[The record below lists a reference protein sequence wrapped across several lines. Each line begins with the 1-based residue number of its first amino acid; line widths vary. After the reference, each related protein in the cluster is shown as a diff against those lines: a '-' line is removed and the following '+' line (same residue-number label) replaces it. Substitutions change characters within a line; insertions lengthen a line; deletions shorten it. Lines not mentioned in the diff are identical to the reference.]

1 MHTVFPMG
9 TYDIIQLRT
18 HTCYD
23 RGRGA
28 CCVLPA
34 GTLNISVIAPI
45 WGHTR
50 VRR

>member
-9 TYDIIQLRT
+9 IMVSSNCMRT

-28 CCVLPA
+28 CCVTVPPVKHIPMLPTF
-34 GTLNISVIAPI
+34 GSE
-45 WGHTR
+45 
-50 VRR
+50 